1 MEKNIKIAITGIGNC
16 ASALIQGIF
25 YYKDV
30 KSDDELVPGLMH
42 NLIGG
47 YKIGDIKIVA
57 AFDIDKRKVGKDL
70 SEAMFALPNCTK
82 VFCKNIPHLG
92 VKVKMGQVLD
102 GVAPHMKNYPK
113 TKLLSWQKK
122 NRLMLLKNLKNPVP
136 KF

>member
-1 MEKNIKIAITGIGNC
+1 MEKNIKIAIAGIGNC

-57 AFDIDKRKVGKDL
+57 AFDIDKRKVGRIYL
-70 SEAMFALPNCTK
+70 RQC
-82 VFCKNIPHLG
+82 
-92 VKVKMGQVLD
+92 
-102 GVAPHMKNYPK
+102 
-113 TKLLSWQKK
+113 LLSQI
-122 NRLMLLKNLKNPVP
+122 VP
-136 KF
+136 RSSVRIYHI